1 MYDKNLNLKITEEWN
16 KFIATGFC
24 DSKSLRPIIYD
35 SWIRSKNYNVN
46 PNNLK
51 EQLLTESDLKKR
63 ISKCSDLVTVAQPYI
78 DNIYSFVKNSGFVVY
93 LTDEDGYVLYLA
105 GDDEIIKSSNNVSKL
120 CVGANRSERYS
131 GTNAIGT
138 CLAINKPIQIYGS
151 EHYVKHHQSYTCS
164 AAPIHNEGNKI
175 IGCLDITGKVYNV
188 HSHTLGMIVAAVD
201 GIEKELKINNAYN
214 KMSIMKNQLST
225 TLNSINTAIIV
236 VSKVGT
242 ILNINKSASDIFN
255 IDSNYIN
262 KRINDVLEYDKRI
275 LNFEHLDKNYMDAEL
290 EIKNTN
296 YSITTANYSNKYD
309 QIEGTVISFREM
321 KRIHKMVKRISG
333 FTATYTVNNL
343 IGQSSQINYVKS
355 LCLKASKSI
364 SNVLILGESGTGKE
378 LVAQSI
384 HNASFRRNE
393 PFIAINCG
401 ALPKGLIES
410 ELFGYE
416 GGAFTGANKEGKPG
430 KFELADGGTIFLD
443 EIGDMPLDTQV
454 NLLRVLQDKEIVR
467 IGGSKPKPIDIR
479 VIAATNKNLLKSI
492 QNNSFRED
500 LYYRLNVFTINV
512 PPLRERNRD
521 IQILAEHFIN
531 YYNKTLN
538 KNVIKIDKDALEA
551 FKKYSWPGNIRELE
565 NIIERAI
572 NIVETDVITVKD
584 LPSLLQKLVLENGHQ
599 KETII
604 CGELDDTNIGNNNND
619 YYNEDLSDKKM
630 NFEKDELIRAL
641 TINNGNAVK
650 SSQLLGISR
659 RTLYRKLDKYNISID
674 SFR

>member
-1 MYDKNLNLKITEEWN
+1 M
-16 KFIATGFC
+16 
-24 DSKSLRPIIYD
+24 
-35 SWIRSKNYNVN
+35 
-46 PNNLK
+46 
-51 EQLLTESDLKKR
+51 
-63 ISKCSDLVTVAQPYI
+63 
-78 DNIYSFVKNSGFVVY
+78 
-93 LTDEDGYVLYLA
+93 
-105 GDDEIIKSSNNVSKL
+105 
-120 CVGANRSERYS
+120 
-131 GTNAIGT
+131 
-138 CLAINKPIQIYGS
+138 
-151 EHYVKHHQSYTCS
+151 
-164 AAPIHNEGNKI
+164 
-175 IGCLDITGKVYNV
+175 
-188 HSHTLGMIVAAVD
+188 
-201 GIEKELKINNAYN
+201 
-214 KMSIMKNQLST
+214 
-225 TLNSINTAIIV
+225 
-236 VSKVGT
+236 
-242 ILNINKSASDIFN
+242 
-255 IDSNYIN
+255 
-262 KRINDVLEYDKRI
+262 
-275 LNFEHLDKNYMDAEL
+275 
-290 EIKNTN
+290 
-296 YSITTANYSNKYD
+296 
-309 QIEGTVISFREM
+309 
-321 KRIHKMVKRISG
+321 
-333 FTATYTVNNL
+333 
-343 IGQSSQINYVKS
+343 
-355 LCLKASKSI
+355 
-364 SNVLILGESGTGKE
+364 
-378 LVAQSI
+378 
-384 HNASFRRNE
+384 
-393 PFIAINCG
+393 
-401 ALPKGLIES
+401 
-410 ELFGYE
+410 FGYE

>member
-1 MYDKNLNLKITEEWN
+1 MFNEIMETVVSNEWN
-16 KFIATGFC
+16 NFIKNGVC
-24 DSKSLRPIIYD
+24 DETKIRPEILD
-35 SWIRSKNYNVN
+35 SWKRSKNFGVDPYDMKNIVLTKLELEQKIN
-46 PNNLK
+46 IKGNLIK
-51 EQLLTESDLKKR
+51 
-63 ISKCSDLVTVAQPYI
+63 VASPYI
-78 DNIYSFVKNSGFVVY
+78 NNIYSFVKGSGYVVY
-93 LTDEDGYVLYLA
+93 LTDEEGYVLNLE
-105 GDDEIIKSSNNVSKL
+105 GDNEITIEAKNYSSL
-120 CVGANRSERYS
+120 CTGANRGEKYA
-131 GTNAIGT
+131 GTNAIAT
-138 CLAINKPIQIYGS
+138 SIAIDRPIQVYGS
-151 EHYVKHHQSYTCS
+151 EHWVKYHQKYTCS
-164 AAPIHNEGNKI
+164 AAPIHDEDNNI
-175 IGCLDITGKVYNV
+175 IGCLDITGAKENV

-201 GIEKELKINNAYN
+201 GIEKELKIINAYN

-236 VSKVGT
+236 VSKGGT
-242 ILNINKSASDIFN
+242 ILNINKAASDIFN
-255 IDSNYIN
+255 INTNCIN

-275 LNFEHLDKNYMDAEL
+275 INFEHLDKNYMDAEL
-290 EIKNTN
+290 EIKNAN
-296 YSITTANYSNKYD
+296 YSVTTANYNNKYD

-333 FTATYTVNNL
+333 FTATYTVDNL
-343 IGQSSQINYVKS
+343 IGQSSQINYVKN

-384 HNASFRRNE
+384 HNASSRRNE

-416 GGAFTGANKEGKPG
+416 GGSFTGANKEGKPG

-479 VIAATNKNLLKSI
+479 VIAATNKNLFKSI

-512 PPLRERNRD
+512 PPLRERIKD

-531 YYNKTLN
+531 YYNKALN
-538 KNVIKIDKDALEA
+538 KNVININESALEA

-572 NIVETDVITVKD
+572 NIVETNVITVKD
-584 LPSLLQKLVLENGHQ
+584 LPFLLQELVLVNSHQ
-599 KETII
+599 EHKETII
-604 CGELDDTNIGNNNND
+604 YDKLDNINISSNND
-619 YYNEDLSDKKM
+619 FNADLSDKKM
-630 NFEKDELIRAL
+630 NLEKDELIRAL

>member
-1 MYDKNLNLKITEEWN
+1 MYDRNLNLKVSEEWN
-16 KFIATGFC
+16 KFTTTGFC

-255 IDSNYIN
+255 IDSNCIN

-572 NIVETDVITVKD
+572 NIVETNVITVKD